1 MTQREMHESF
11 LAQIHNFDVDSEYE
25 FQTHELNI
33 FFTKAYREVVDEL
46 YKDFE
51 KDERVRKILNPLVN
65 LGSSST
71 FAAST
76 VFSNA
81 YSVDLAD
88 IDPKVLYILSE
99 ELQVGYSGSAYRV
112 PIKPVTLDSYN
123 SNKNNPF
130 KKPYK
135 KLAWRLDIG
144 QDSLTHY
151 LISEVG
157 PSVYYFSYLAQPET
171 IDVTLTETIKINED
185 IHKDIV
191 DRAVQHAL
199 LAKQTN
205 KNLKS

>member
-25 FQTHELNI
+25 FQTHEINI
-33 FFTKAYREVVDEL
+33 FLTKAYREVVDDL

-65 LGSSST
+65 AGTINS

-76 VFSNA
+76 VYSNG
-81 YSVDLAD
+81 YSVDLSTL
-88 IDPKVLYILSE
+88 DPEVLYVLTE
-99 ELQVGYSGSAYRV
+99 ELTTSGATKSRV
-112 PIKPVTLDSYN
+112 KVVTLDSYTA
-123 SNKNNPF
+123 NKENPF

-135 KLAWRLDIG
+135 NLAWRLDIG
-144 QDSLTHY
+144 DGSLLHY
-151 LISEVG
+151 IISTYI
-157 PSVYYFSYLAQPET
+157 PTTYYITYLRQPET
-171 IDVTLTETIKINED
+171 INVTSANSILINQDV
-185 IHKDIV
+185 HKDIV

>member
-25 FQTHELNI
+25 FQTHEINI
-33 FFTKAYREVVDEL
+33 FLTKAYREVVDEL

-65 LGSSST
+65 AGT
-71 FAAST
+71 INFFAAST
-76 VFSNA
+76 VYSNA
-81 YSVDLAD
+81 YSADLSTF
-88 IDPKVLYILSE
+88 DPEVLYVLTE
-99 ELQVGYSGSAYRV
+99 ELTTSGANRSRV
-112 PIKPVTLDSYN
+112 KVVTLDSYTA
-123 SNKNNPF
+123 NKENPF

-144 QDSLTHY
+144 DGSLLHY
-151 LISEVG
+151 IISTYI
-157 PSVYYFSYLAQPET
+157 PIVYYVTYLRQPET
-171 IDVTLTETIKINED
+171 INVTSANSILINQDV
-185 IHKDIV
+185 HKDIV